1 VIPKLVREH
10 FAPTNPEKWFSLAA
24 RCDAHPLMAMAYTA
38 KSCRSSADQEPCAFL
53 ASPYTG
59 AMTGDT
65 IYIDGGYHIL
75 G

>member
-1 VIPKLVREH
+1 M
-10 FAPTNPEKWFSLAA
+10 AA
-24 RCDAHPLMAMAYTA
+24 LLRL
-38 KSCRSSADQEPCAFL
+38 SALSFL
-53 ASPYTG
+53 ASHYAG